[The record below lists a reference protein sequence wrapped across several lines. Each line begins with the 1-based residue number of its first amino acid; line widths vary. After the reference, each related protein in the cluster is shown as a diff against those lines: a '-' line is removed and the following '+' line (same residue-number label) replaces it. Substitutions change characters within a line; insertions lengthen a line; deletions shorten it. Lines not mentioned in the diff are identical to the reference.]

1 MLNKTNTST
10 LLVYV
15 FQFQLREMLEER
27 IQNKINMKWTLI
39 TMISHPCDGKHLWLL
54 QLYVYVRKHE
64 YLQSTFKPH
73 MQDIKLKYKKL
84 SQQLS

>member
-1 MLNKTNTST
+1 
-10 LLVYV
+10 
-15 FQFQLREMLEER
+15 
-27 IQNKINMKWTLI
+27 
-39 TMISHPCDGKHLWLL
+39 MISHPCDGKHLWLL